1 MAELQRLTTDEF
13 KASEK
18 TPIVVILENVRSMHN
33 VGSIFRTADAFRI
46 EKIYLCG
53 YTPRPP
59 HRDIQKTALGATESV
74 AWEGVESTNEV
85 VSALKNKGFKIF
97 AVEQAHNS
105 TMLHELVIDQND
117 LIAIIFGNEAD
128 GVSDETIS
136 KVDGC
141 IEIPQ
146 AGIKHSFNIGV
157 AAGIVLWD
165 LYANSKLK
173 D

>member
-1 MAELQRLTTDEF
+1 MDELQRLTTDEF
-13 KASEK
+13 KASKK

-33 VGSIFRTADAFRI
+33 VGSIFRTADAFRV

-74 AWEGVESTNEV
+74 AWEGVESTSEV
-85 VSALKNKGFKIF
+85 ISALKNKGFKIY

-105 TMLHELVIDQND
+105 TMLHDLVIYQND
-117 LIAIIFGNEAD
+117 IIAVIFGNEAD

-146 AGIKHSFNIGV
+146 SGIKHSFNIGV

-165 LYANSKLK
+165 LYSNRKLK
-173 D
+173 G